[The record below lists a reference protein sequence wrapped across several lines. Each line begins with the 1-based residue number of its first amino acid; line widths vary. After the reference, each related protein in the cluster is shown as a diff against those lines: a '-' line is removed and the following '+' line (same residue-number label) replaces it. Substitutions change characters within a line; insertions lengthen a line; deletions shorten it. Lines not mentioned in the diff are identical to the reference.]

1 MLDRDQSVDAPIAIR
16 DRAISREFSMF
27 TLTFSHD
34 SETATQSFLCIDEF
48 DIPVAANARRMR
60 SALGHC
66 SPVRQERRSARNS
79 NITKLV

>member
-48 DIPVAANARRMR
+48 DIPVPQTRDACVPHSAIARRFVKNVAQHETLI
-60 SALGHC
+60 S
-66 SPVRQERRSARNS
+66 QN
-79 NITKLV
+79 